1 MSNDDINRYVKE
13 ATKYKVLSHSEER
26 SLLTKAKF
34 ESDDR
39 AWDKLIKHN
48 IKLVISIAKKYTNRG
63 LTFEDLIQEGLIGLV
78 VGINKFD
85 MEKTNDE
92 GKPLKLSTYATNWIK
107 QRITREIANTSRT
120 IRIPVHVLN
129 DYPMVQRLYG
139 KFREEWGVYPSTDE
153 LTILY
158 NKATE
163 LDLKKKLKPK
173 TPEEISELGRLF
185 RPTSSLDEIS
195 SDDENLTMMDY
206 VGAEYKE
213 QPEMSLELRENK
225 KYLTNLLNQLTPEE
239 KAFITLKYGLVD
251 GKERDRKSMLAYR
264 RMLSEDLI
272 KREEDIFEKL
282 RKISNKEKVNLD

>member
-13 ATKYKVLSHSEER
+13 ATKYKVLSHDEER
-26 SLLTKAKF
+26 FLLTKAKF
-34 ESDDR
+34 EGDDR

-173 TPEEISELGRLF
+173 TPEEIAELGRLF

-225 KYLTNLLNQLTPEE
+225 KYLINLLDQLTPEE

-272 KREEDIFEKL
+272 KREEEIFEKL